1 MFVASAI
8 IIRVL
13 FGLFLGLF
21 LAAGG
26 LFFGWFVSPPGA
38 TLSTNLLLN
47 FAGLGAG
54 CGAIIGWYKPEVP
67 RAVTAIHLALGM
79 IGGLAGAWAGWELG
93 QVIYPEGVY
102 NPAAPVRTPP
112 FMVAVLGA
120 NVLANLL
127 VSGFYVLRA
136 WRYREY

>member
-8 IIRVL
+8 IVRVL

-21 LAAGG
+21 LSAGG
-26 LFFGWFVSPPGA
+26 IFFGWFVSPPGA
-38 TLSTNLLLN
+38 TLSTNLLLT

-54 CGAIIGWYKPEVP
+54 LGAIIGWYKPDVS
-67 RAVTAIHLALGM
+67 RGVTAIHLALGLF
-79 IGGLAGAWAGWELG
+79 GGLAGAWAGWQLG

-112 FMVAVLGA
+112 FMVSVLVANILA
-120 NVLANLL
+120 NVV

-136 WRYREY
+136 WRYREF

>member
-1 MFVASAI
+1 MFVASAVI
-8 IIRVL
+8 VRVL

-26 LFFGWFVSPPGA
+26 IFFGWFVSPPGA
-38 TLSTNLLLN
+38 SISTNLLLT
-47 FAGLGAG
+47 FAGLGAA
-54 CGAIIGWYKPEVP
+54 CGAIIGWYKPDVS
-67 RAVTAIHLALGM
+67 RGVIAIHLALGP
-79 IGGLAGAWAGWELG
+79 IGGLVGAWAGWELG
-93 QVIYPEGVY
+93 NVIYPEGVY

-120 NVLANLL
+120 NVLANL
-127 VSGFYVLRA
+127 VASGFYILRA